1 MNQKP
6 TVLVADRDEDF
17 LAQVGALLD
26 RMDFK
31 VLPVKNGAE
40 LLDAVNV
47 MLPDIILVDVDLPEP
62 GGLSSLK
69 ALKEAGQLSR
79 VPVVLVSEKADMG
92 IYRQCQ
98 DYGPCSFLM
107 KPLLVEELHSAL
119 QLVQVRDTGGRK
131 RLRAPFKDTVVVRA
145 AGRALQCPGV
155 TLSEG
160 GVCVQQNPPLPVGAA
175 VEVVLALPTGGP
187 LTLGGRVSY
196 VQQEQAGGG
205 DGPSMAIVFDPVS
218 AEVSTRVREFVI
230 LLLVGDML
238 DEQGACAP

>member
-6 TVLVADRDEDF
+6 TVLVADRDETF
-17 LAQVGALLD
+17 LAQVGTLLD

-31 VLPVKNGAE
+31 VLPVKSGSE

-47 MLPDIILVDVDLPEP
+47 MLPDILLVDVDLPEP
-62 GGLSSLK
+62 GGLSSLR

-92 IYRQCQ
+92 IYKQCQ

-131 RLRAPFKDTVVVRA
+131 RLRAPFKGKVVVRSDGQA
-145 AGRALQCPGV
+145 FECTGV

-160 GVCVQQNPPLPVGAA
+160 GVCVQLNSPLAEGTA
-175 VEVVLALPTGGP
+175 VEVVLSLPTGGP
-187 LTLGGRVSY
+187 LTLSGRVSY
-196 VQQEQAGGG
+196 VQQEQGKGS
-205 DGPSMAIVFDPVS
+205 DPPSMAIVFDTVS
-218 AEVSTRVREFVI
+218 SEDSTRMREFVI

>member
-17 LAQVGALLD
+17 LAHVGTLLD
-26 RMDFK
+26 RMDFT
-31 VLPVKNGAE
+31 VLPVKNGSE

-69 ALKEAGQLSR
+69 ALKESGQLSR

-92 IYRQCQ
+92 IYKQCQ
-98 DYGPCSFLM
+98 EYGPCSFLM
-107 KPLLVEELHSAL
+107 KPLLVEELHSTL
-119 QLVQVRDTGGRK
+119 KVFQFRDTGGRK
-131 RLRAPFKDTVVVRA
+131 RLRAPFNDRVVVRA
-145 AGRALQCPGV
+145 GGQVFQCTGV

-160 GVCVQQNPPLPVGAA
+160 GVCVQKNPPLPVGTI
-175 VEVVLALPTGGP
+175 VEVVLSLPTGGP
-187 LTLGGRVSY
+187 LTLSGRVSY

-205 DGPSMAIVFDPVS
+205 TGPSMAIVFDPVS
-218 AEVSTRVREFVI
+218 TEVSARVREFVI